1 MEFLSKDF
9 PLLLPIV
16 LIQLAFQIIALVD
29 LFKKDIKE
37 IRWENKVIWGIVIVL
52 FGILGPILYFTF
64 GRK

>member
-52 FGILGPILYFTF
+52 FGILGPILYFIF